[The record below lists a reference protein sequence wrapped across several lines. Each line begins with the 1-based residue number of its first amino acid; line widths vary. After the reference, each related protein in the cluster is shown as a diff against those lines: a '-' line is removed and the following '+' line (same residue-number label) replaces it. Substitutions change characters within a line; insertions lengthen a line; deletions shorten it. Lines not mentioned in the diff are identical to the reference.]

1 MSRLDFRYYVVIPG
15 KPCPSQQCPDVTY
28 QILRITLSVITPFF
42 ELLLH
47 DDFLVT
53 SWSHQIKG
61 EQYCLGLN
69 FIKIQVPK
77 LASSDV
83 LPTLIHDVRQCLEKD
98 SKSVVLSDM
107 GVGGT
112 YFVMDPH
119 LGPIAVFKPID
130 EEPGS
135 VNNPKKLVHKPL
147 LPPGGGALR
156 EVAAYLLDAN
166 RAGVPE
172 THMMEDIR
180 HERFSNGTISKSG
193 SIQRFIP
200 NIGDSLSMSSSRFS
214 TEDVHNIGILDLRLL
229 NMDRNGENLLVRK
242 EGDQFRLI
250 PIDHAYILPPTLDN
264 LWFEW
269 LHWRQA
275 KVPFSSE
282 ILRFIESLDP
292 ETDARTLR
300 NLGIQEEC
308 IQNMKISTTF
318 LKMGASVGL
327 TLFEIASMVCR
338 KKNSEESDLEK
349 VVLLARDSNM
359 GDFEGRFGVLSSKLF
374 YAKKK
379 NQEKK
384 L

>member
-1 MSRLDFRYYVVIPG
+1 
-15 KPCPSQQCPDVTY
+15 
-28 QILRITLSVITPFF
+28 
-42 ELLLH
+42 
-47 DDFLVT
+47 
-53 SWSHQIKG
+53 
-61 EQYCLGLN
+61 
-69 FIKIQVPK
+69 
-77 LASSDV
+77 
-83 LPTLIHDVRQCLEKD
+83 
-98 SKSVVLSDM
+98 
-107 GVGGT
+107 
-112 YFVMDPH
+112 
-119 LGPIAVFKPID
+119 
-130 EEPGS
+130 
-135 VNNPKKLVHKPL
+135 LVHKPL
-147 LPPGGGALR
+147 LPPVGGALR

-242 EGDQFRLI
+242 AGDQFRLI

-374 YAKKK
+374 YAKK